1 MVIMAADDN
10 TQIFN
15 SQTGML
21 NGSQAFGISIRGWIA
36 IFVVFAVCF
45 NQLLVTT
52 TVCYFALFVKQDIG
66 MLGSQTP
73 IVEPLYS
80 LCTMA
85 VGFYFGKQTSK

>member
-1 MVIMAADDN
+1 MADETN

-15 SQTGML
+15 KDTGAL
-21 NGSQAFGISIRGWIA
+21 NGSQAFGISVRGWIA
-36 IFVVFAVCF
+36 IFVVSAVCI
-45 NQLLVTT
+45 NQLSVTMT
-52 TVCYFALFVKQDIG
+52 ACYFALFIKQDIS